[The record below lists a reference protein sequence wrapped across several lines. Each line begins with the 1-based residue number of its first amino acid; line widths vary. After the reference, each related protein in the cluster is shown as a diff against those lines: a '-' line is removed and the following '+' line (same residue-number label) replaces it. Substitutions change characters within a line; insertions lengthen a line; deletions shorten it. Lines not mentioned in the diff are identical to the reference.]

1 MNENILQIESTVV
14 NGRRKIEAII
24 GKEND
29 IGVENLVGS
38 GLIASETS
46 AAYREVP
53 TYCLVS
59 LSNSFSIIEKLI
71 LRFPGVPLALV
82 HMWPGFLIEFAKSKV
97 PTSF

>member
-1 MNENILQIESTVV
+1 MN
-14 NGRRKIEAII
+14 GYRRIDAII

-53 TYCLVS
+53 TYCLVTAYCW
-59 LSNSFSIIEKLI
+59 II
-71 LRFPGVPLALV
+71 
-82 HMWPGFLIEFAKSKV
+82 
-97 PTSF
+97 

>member
-1 MNENILQIESTVV
+1 MV
-14 NGRRKIEAII
+14 NGHRRIEAVI

-53 TYCLVS
+53 IYCLVC
-59 LSNSFSIIEKLI
+59 SF
-71 LRFPGVPLALV
+71 
-82 HMWPGFLIEFAKSKV
+82 FLKENI
-97 PTSF
+97 